1 MFGLCTTLYTCIG
14 GLKAVVWT
22 DSLQAVFM
30 YGGVAALIYKG
41 LAHPRVGG
49 LNRVFQIA
57 SESGRL
63 SEIWRWNADI
73 AQYSSIW
80 INIFSGTIWWLMFF
94 GVNQLAMQ
102 RYVSLPSVQH
112 ARGIIFCTLLPFVI
126 LVSIV
131 SFVGLLVLA
140 YFHNCNPLETG
151 QILET
156 DHITIL
162 FARDVLQPTP
172 GLFGLYVSCI
182 MSATLST
189 LSSGMNSMAAAIYED
204 FLKKRLDGKITDT
217 QAARINKLI
226 VVLCG
231 LIATALA
238 FTSESLGGILRVC
251 MSVMGAMSGPMVAIF
266 CIAIFFPRS
275 GVISCV
281 ISFIVSNILMAIIC
295 IVNYYEDPYK
305 NLFLSTNTSVIGC
318 SGLVKNPHNF
328 TIRQQP
334 DYDAHYGQPGTLWIS
349 RLSTHGYPL
358 IGFILMFAIAIPMS
372 TILKEKEMKNTRH
385 LTWAGRKDPI
395 PVAEQELDHF
405 LKEIPNNFNEKSNH

>member
-1 MFGLCTTLYTCIG
+1 EFS
-14 GLKAVVWT
+14 K
-22 DSLQAVFM
+22 S
-30 YGGVAALIYKG
+30 
-41 LAHPRVGG
+41 P
-49 LNRVFQIA
+49 

-131 SFVGLLVLA
+131 SFVGL
-140 YFHNCNPLETG
+140 
-151 QILET
+151 
-156 DHITIL
+156 
-162 FARDVLQPTP
+162 
-172 GLFGLYVSCI
+172 
-182 MSATLST
+182 
-189 LSSGMNSMAAAIYED
+189 
-204 FLKKRLDGKITDT
+204 
-217 QAARINKLI
+217 
-226 VVLCG
+226 
-231 LIATALA
+231 
-238 FTSESLGGILRVC
+238 
-251 MSVMGAMSGPMVAIF
+251 
-266 CIAIFFPRS
+266 S